1 VTAVTDAAHDTLGG
15 AVRRQRLSGPEAE
28 QRRAVFSYLTAGAFD
43 DYVAVM
49 DLFTSTLLADLSAA
63 EVSTQLA
70 ELGIDMPAELAE
82 ERCQQLVTWGNLVRS
97 VRENRVPTIAA
108 YHRSRAR
115 YQVSKLGGRLHRQAA
130 EILQTADGA
139 REVARELLARI
150 ADTLTDIGML
160 AANPHREVNQEA
172 LAGAVTSVFNDHRMF
187 TSSVTDFYAYLSGVL
202 TRYDLAGEEYARF
215 KELLLS
221 YVELISA
228 DVNRNSPVIADR
240 LTNLLKMIDLVIDNL
255 PAAPA
260 DDGGLLHMERLPGRT
275 AAEWEQ
281 LAAWYGATEARSGPE
296 QLRGAAR
303 QAVGQ
308 LLANAKRM
316 VAAPGTGVSRR
327 ADMLKLAGWFATADT
342 DSAHRLFDATF
353 GAYPSRHLLLGSDEL
368 DVRGT
373 ATQSWW
379 ESDAVDVPMS
389 LRERAD
395 RTARGRNA
403 RVPDPGLDRERLLAA
418 AEERSQR
425 RRAAA
430 RELSAAGTL
439 NGARVSRAARA
450 VLLDKLGPLLAAAG
464 SGAAALES
472 TDIDLDIVVR
482 AAPSR
487 GRHTVLH
494 SDDGAL
500 RVDDVQLTVRP
511 APVAERTVEN
521 EGAAQ

>member
-1 VTAVTDAAHDTLGG
+1 MTQSAPEPSATHG
-15 AVRRQRLSGPEAE
+15 RSQPLSGPEAE
-28 QRRAVFSYLTAGAFD
+28 QRRALFIYLTAAAFD

-49 DLFTSTLLADLSAA
+49 DLFTATLLADLSAS
-63 EVSTQLA
+63 EVAAQLA
-70 ELGIDMPAELAE
+70 EAGIDLTAELAE

-97 VRENRVPTIAA
+97 VRDTRVPTITA

-115 YQVSKLGGRLHRQAA
+115 YQVSKLGGRLHRQASD
-130 EILQTADGA
+130 ILQTADGA

-150 ADTLTDIGML
+150 ADTLRDIGLMV
-160 AANPHREVNQEA
+160 ANPHREVNQDA
-172 LAGAVTSVFNDHRMF
+172 LAGAVTSVFNDHRLF

-215 KELLLS
+215 KDLLLS

-228 DVNRNSPVIADR
+228 DVNRNSPVIVDR
-240 LTNLLKMIDLVIDNL
+240 ITTLLAMIDLVINNL
-255 PAAPA
+255 PAVPG
-260 DDGGLLHMERLPGRT
+260 DDSGLLHMERLPGRT
-275 AAEWEQ
+275 SAEWEQ
-281 LAAWYGATEARSGPE
+281 LAAWYGATTGRSGPE

-342 DSAHRLFDATF
+342 DTAHRLFDATF
-353 GAYPSRHLLLGSDEL
+353 AAYSSRHLLLGPEEL
-368 DVRGT
+368 SVRGT

-379 ESDAVDVPMS
+379 ESDPVDVPVS
-389 LRERAD
+389 LRERGD
-395 RTARGRNA
+395 RTARGRTS
-403 RVPDPGLDRERLLAA
+403 RVPDPALDRERLLAA
-418 AEERSQR
+418 AEERARR

-430 RELSAAGTL
+430 RELSAAATL

-464 SGAAALES
+464 PSAAAIEL
-472 TDIDLDIVVR
+472 TDSDLDLIVR
-482 AAPSR
+482 AEPSP
-487 GRHTVLH
+487 GRHTVVH
-494 SDDGAL
+494 ADDGTV
-500 RVDDVQLTVRP
+500 RVENIQVTVRP
-511 APVAERTVEN
+511 VTGYLAGDAR
-521 EGAAQ
+521 AAR